1 MSETD
6 EYWNGENV
14 GFHNGYELGLQD
26 GMRFLFMYLKDT
38 QGLEK
43 AKVLFRKY
51 MVKFG
56 AGENTI
62 NDILAHVEEIQGDV
76 KQ

>member
-26 GMRFLFMYLKDT
+26 GMRFFFMYLKDT

-43 AKVLFRKY
+43 AKTLFEKY
-51 MVKFG
+51 LTKFG
-56 AGENTI
+56 ADKNTI
-62 NDILAHVEEIQGDV
+62 GEILRHIEEV
-76 KQ
+76 